1 MPNRG
6 GSEGGLAKDHTFS
19 LLCLFGICNS
29 VTRPTNM
36 SYSDHI
42 RHPPVL
48 LGLCPLY
55 LLLPCPRR
63 RCQMCLWTLGL
74 LCHLLLGSGC
84 ICVHVL
90 VYLYLRL
97 CACICICV
105 CALVFVFASVHLYL
119 YLRLSICICIC
130 VLLIFVSGH
139 STSVG
144 HCTILRN
151 SASIIH
157 WLSSSIFNV
166 CCLFVRPASVTPPLI
181 STI

>member
-1 MPNRG
+1 MLPRDFVISL

-84 ICVHVL
+84 ICQGITFEIHETSIWALAGVL
-90 VYLYLRL
+90 FQILGLSVTT
-97 CACICICV
+97 CICIFNV
-105 CALVFVFASVHLYL
+105 SAFLQ
-119 YLRLSICICIC
+119 ICIIRQS
-130 VLLIFVSGH
+130 FS
-139 STSVG
+139 
-144 HCTILRN
+144 HC
-151 SASIIH
+151 SI
-157 WLSSSIFNV
+157 S
-166 CCLFVRPASVTPPLI
+166 P
-181 STI
+181 